1 MKRFLSVITLAALA
15 VPTAAVVAQLAGV
28 PVSTA
33 FSVEICLSVFV
44 SAFALLLAVS
54 EYSHRRSYVVKRAS
68 GILLPA
74 AEAFHPCR
82 CDAPVS
88 RAQPREDLA
97 VDCTSACL

>member
-1 MKRFLSVITLAALA
+1 MKRFLSVITLASLA

-54 EYSHRRSYVVKRAS
+54 EYSHRRSYVVKRSS

-74 AEAFHPCR
+74 AEAFRPCDCHAR
-82 CDAPVS
+82 VA
-88 RAQPREDLA
+88 A
-97 VDCTSACL
+97 VQERQTAEMECSSACV